1 MAQANKEIQATLNAI
16 DNGLITWN
24 EAMPKIQE
32 QIYRRLLQFQR
43 ELGVQGDTI
52 TNSVKNIKL
61 LSSLKSDLET
71 IILDDSDYSESVTKF
86 AKLYDKVNAL
96 NFSYY
101 KALEKKFKPPK
112 VVEAIRQQSISVT
125 LEGLTESGL
134 NQNLITPVREIINTY
149 VTTGGSYSKLSKE
162 LNNYIN
168 GTPTIDGALVKYTQ
182 QIATDSINQYNSI
195 LS

>member
-101 KALEKKFKPPK
+101 KALEKKFKPPN
-112 VVEAIRQQSISVT
+112 VVEAIRQQ
-125 LEGLTESGL
+125 
-134 NQNLITPVREIINTY
+134 
-149 VTTGGSYSKLSKE
+149 
-162 LNNYIN
+162 
-168 GTPTIDGALVKYTQ
+168 
-182 QIATDSINQYNSI
+182 
-195 LS
+195 